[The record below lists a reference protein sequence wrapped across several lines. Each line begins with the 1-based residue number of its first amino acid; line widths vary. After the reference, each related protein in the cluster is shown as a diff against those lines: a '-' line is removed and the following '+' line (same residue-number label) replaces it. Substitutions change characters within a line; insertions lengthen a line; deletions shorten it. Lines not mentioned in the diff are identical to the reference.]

1 MSEIP
6 QSGPIQRS
14 WQRCLHQGL
23 SRQQSAE
30 LDLLPRGELT
40 ARLEGHKELIAC
52 FERFVLPLFGQLLA
66 GRPCRLLLCDA
77 EGAILAA
84 SGDDGFARHAERIFL
99 RSGARWGEGSKGTN
113 AIGTALAE
121 QSEVQVLGAQHF
133 FAQHSFLSC
142 SACPLFGPDG
152 RLLGV
157 LDISTEA
164 AHHGGDMLGTV
175 RLLAMTL
182 ENALL
187 ARQPGWLVDLEPQ
200 SLWSARLL
208 LGEEGE
214 LLGANR
220 AGRLW
225 LGQHSFDGKQLLRE
239 GRGLRLVP
247 EPVEGSSPLP
257 PLGSGRE
264 SLPEPSQVPLKMLE
278 RGISLLIE
286 GETGSGKEHLVR
298 ALHSQS
304 SRQDKPLVCVNC
316 GALPA
321 DLVEAELFGYVGGA
335 FSGARSQGSQ
345 GYLRAAHGGILMLD
359 EIGELPL
366 SAQTRLLRV
375 LQERAVTPVGSTR
388 PEPVDFWLV
397 SASHRD
403 LAAMVAAGSFREDLY
418 YRICGWRQ
426 QLAPLRDWPA
436 HERRALILRLLTE
449 MDPALQLTRE
459 AEQQL
464 LAHPLPGNV
473 RQLKQA
479 LEVAC
484 VLAEGQE
491 WVEASHLHLPAVV
504 PASALVPVPPSTS
517 VTAGITS
524 LREQSRHQVQ
534 QTLVDCGGNV
544 SEAARRLGISR
555 TTLYRALK
563 ACN

>member
-1 MSEIP
+1 MSELS
-6 QSGPIQRS
+6 QSSASPIERS

-23 SRQQSAE
+23 SRRQSAE
-30 LDLLPRGELT
+30 LDLLPQGELS
-40 ARLEGHKELIAC
+40 ARQEQHRVLIAS
-52 FERFVLPLFGQLLA
+52 FQRFVLPLFGQLLA
-66 GRPCRLLLCDA
+66 GRPCRLLLCDG

-99 RSGARWGEGSKGTN
+99 RSGARWGEASKGTN

-121 QSEVQVLGAQHF
+121 QSEVQVLGNQHF

-142 SACPLFGPDG
+142 SACPLLGPDG
-152 RLLGV
+152 QLLGV
-157 LDISTEA
+157 LDISTDA
-164 AHHGGDMLGTV
+164 AHHDGDMLGTV

-225 LGQHSFDGKQLLRE
+225 LGQHPFDGKQLLRDR
-239 GRGLRLVP
+239 RGLRLVP
-247 EPVEGSSPLP
+247 EASPVAAQPGLPADAGGSH
-257 PLGSGRE
+257 GR
-264 SLPEPSQVPLKMLE
+264 QVPLKMLE

-298 ALHSQS
+298 ELHGQS
-304 SRQDKPLVCVNC
+304 SRRAQPLVCVNC

-321 DLVEAELFGYVGGA
+321 ELVEAELFGYVGGA

-366 SAQTRLLRV
+366 LAQTRLLRV
-375 LQERAVTPVGSTR
+375 LQERAVTPVGSHR
-388 PEPVDFWLV
+388 PEAVDFWLV

-403 LAAMVAAGSFREDLY
+403 LAAMVAAGTFREDLY

-426 QLAPLRDWPA
+426 QLAPLRDWPT
-436 HERRALILRLLTE
+436 HERQALVRRLLAE
-449 MDPALQLTRE
+449 MDPALRLTDE
-459 AEQQL
+459 AERQL

-484 VLAEGQE
+484 VLAEGKGWIE
-491 WVEASHLHLPAVV
+491 PAHLHLPTVAVA
-504 PASALVPVPPSTS
+504 PAATTAVAGST
-517 VTAGITS
+517 
-524 LREQSRHQVQ
+524 LRQQNRQRVQ
-534 QTLVDCGGNV
+534 QTLTECDGNV

-555 TTLYRALK
+555 TTLYRALRE
-563 ACN
+563 AG

>member
-1 MSEIP
+1 MSESLQP
-6 QSGPIQRS
+6 GPGPIQRS

-23 SRQQSAE
+23 SRQQSAD
-30 LDLLPRGELT
+30 LDLLPLGELS
-40 ARLEGHKELIAC
+40 ARQEQHRALISC
-52 FERFVLPLFGQLLA
+52 FQRFVLPLFAQLLA
-66 GRPCRLLLCDA
+66 GRPCRLLLCDG

-84 SGDDGFARHAERIFL
+84 SGDEGFARHAERIFL
-99 RSGARWGEGSKGTN
+99 RSGARWGEASKGTN

-121 QSEVQVLGAQHF
+121 QSEVQVLGNQHF

-142 SACPLFGPDG
+142 SACPLLGPDG
-152 RLLGV
+152 QLLGV
-157 LDISTEA
+157 LDISTDV
-164 AHHGGDMLGTV
+164 AHHDGDMLGTV

-187 ARQPGWLVDLEPQ
+187 ARQPGWLVDLDPQ

-225 LGQHSFDGKQLLRE
+225 LGQHPFDGRQLLRE

-247 EPVEGSSPLP
+247 AADVTFSRAVLPGHSSPMP
-257 PLGSGRE
+257 HPQ
-264 SLPEPSQVPLKMLE
+264 QVPLKMLE

-298 ALHSQS
+298 ALHRAS
-304 SRQDKPLVCVNC
+304 SRREQPLVCVNC

-345 GYLRAAHGGILMLD
+345 GYLRAAHGGMLMLD

-366 SAQTRLLRV
+366 QAQTRLLRV
-375 LQERAVTPVGSTR
+375 LQERSVTPVGSHK
-388 PEPVDFWLV
+388 PEAVDFWLV

-403 LAAMVAAGSFREDLY
+403 LAAMVQSGAFREDLY

-426 QLAPLRDWPA
+426 QLMPLRRWPA
-436 HERRALILRLLTE
+436 AERLELLLRLLAE
-449 MDPALQLTRE
+449 MDPTLRLTRD

-484 VLAEGQE
+484 VLAEGLGWIE
-491 WVEASHLHLPAVV
+491 PAHLHLP
-504 PASALVPVPPSTS
+504 S
-517 VTAGITS
+517 VATEPGVLPMGEATS
-524 LREQSRHQVQ
+524 LREQTRRQVQ
-534 QTLVDCGGNV
+534 QTLAACGGNV
-544 SEAARRLGISR
+544 SEAARQLGISR
-555 TTLYRALK
+555 TTLYRTLREEP
-563 ACN
+563 

>member
-1 MSEIP
+1 MSELP
-6 QSGPIQRS
+6 QSSPSPILRS

-23 SRQQSAE
+23 LRQQSAE
-30 LDLLPRGELT
+30 LDLLPQGELS
-40 ARLEGHKELIAC
+40 ARQEQHRTLITC
-52 FERFVLPLFGQLLA
+52 FQRFVLPLFAQLLA
-66 GRPCRLLLCDA
+66 GRPCRLLLCDG
-77 EGAILAA
+77 EGAILAV
-84 SGDDGFARHAERIFL
+84 SGDDSFARHAERIFL
-99 RSGARWGEGSKGTN
+99 RSGARWGEASKGTN

-121 QSEVQVLGAQHF
+121 QSEVQVLGSQHF

-142 SACPLFGPDG
+142 SACPLLGPDG
-152 RLLGV
+152 QLLGV
-157 LDISTEA
+157 LDISTDA
-164 AHHGGDMLGTV
+164 AHHDGDMLGTV

-187 ARQPGWLVDLEPQ
+187 ARQPGWLVDLDPQ

-208 LGEEGE
+208 LGEGGE

-225 LGQHSFDGKQLLRE
+225 LGQHPFDGKQLLRE
-239 GRGLRLVP
+239 RRGLRLMP
-247 EPVEGSSPLP
+247 EPVVIQTQ
-257 PLGSGRE
+257 
-264 SLPEPSQVPLKMLE
+264 SLPATPPATAGVPLKMLE

-286 GETGSGKEHLVR
+286 GETGCGKEHLVR
-298 ALHSQS
+298 ALHRQS
-304 SRQDKPLVCVNC
+304 SRRDKPLVCVNC

-375 LQERAVTPVGSTR
+375 LQERAVTPVGSHK

-403 LAAMVAAGSFREDLY
+403 LAAMVQGGGFREDLY

-426 QLAPLRDWPA
+426 PLAPLRAWPTR
-436 HERRALILRLLTE
+436 ERQELIQRLLAE
-449 MDPALQLTRE
+449 MDPALHLTAE
-459 AEQQL
+459 AERQL
-464 LAHPLPGNV
+464 LTHPLPGNV

-484 VLAEGQE
+484 VLAEGQG
-491 WVEASHLHLPAVV
+491 WIDLTHLHLPNVAV
-504 PASALVPVPPSTS
+504 APVATTAVAGST
-517 VTAGITS
+517 
-524 LREQSRHQVQ
+524 LRQQKRQQVL
-534 QTLVDCGGNV
+534 QTLSQCGGNV

-555 TTLYRALK
+555 TTLYRALREEE
-563 ACN
+563 

>member
-1 MSEIP
+1 MSEFP
-6 QSGPIQRS
+6 QSGASPIQRS

-30 LDLLPRGELT
+30 LDLLPQGELS
-40 ARLEGHKELIAC
+40 ARQEQHRGLIAS
-52 FERFVLPLFGQLLA
+52 FRRFVLPLFDQLLA
-66 GRPCRLLLCDA
+66 GRPCRLLLCDG

-84 SGDDGFARHAERIFL
+84 SGDDGFARHAERVFL
-99 RSGARWGEGSKGTN
+99 RSGARWGEASKGTN

-121 QSEVQVLGAQHF
+121 QSEVQVLGNQHF

-142 SACPLFGPDG
+142 SACPLLGPDG
-152 RLLGV
+152 QVIGV
-157 LDISTEA
+157 LDISTDA

-225 LGQHSFDGKQLLRE
+225 LGQHPFDGKKLLRDK
-239 GRGLRLVP
+239 RGLRLVP
-247 EPVEGSSPLP
+247 EASSGVVQPGLPAAAGGSH
-257 PLGSGRE
+257 GR
-264 SLPEPSQVPLKMLE
+264 QVPLKMLE

-298 ALHSQS
+298 ELHGQS
-304 SRQDKPLVCVNC
+304 SRRAQPLVCVNC

-321 DLVEAELFGYVGGA
+321 ELVEAELFGYVGGA

-375 LQERAVTPVGSTR
+375 LQERAVTPVGSHK
-388 PEPVDFWLV
+388 PEAVDFWLV

-403 LAAMVAAGSFREDLY
+403 LAAMVAAGTFREDLY

-436 HERRALILRLLTE
+436 CERQALVQRLLAE
-449 MDPALQLTRE
+449 MDPALHLTDE
-459 AEQQL
+459 AERHL

-484 VLAEGQE
+484 VLAEGQGWIE
-491 WVEASHLHLPAVV
+491 PAHLHLPTVV
-504 PASALVPVPPSTS
+504 VAPVAPPALAGST
-517 VTAGITS
+517 
-524 LREQSRHQVQ
+524 LREQNRQRVL
-534 QTLVDCGGNV
+534 QTLTECGGNV

-555 TTLYRALK
+555 TTLYRALRE
-563 ACN
+563 AG

>member
-1 MSEIP
+1 MSESLQP
-6 QSGPIQRS
+6 GPGPILRS

-23 SRQQSAE
+23 NRQQSAE
-30 LDLLPRGELT
+30 LDLLPQGELS
-40 ARLEGHKELIAC
+40 ARQEQHRMLIAS
-52 FERFVLPLFGQLLA
+52 FQRFVLPLFGQLLA
-66 GRPCRLLLCDA
+66 GRPCRLLLCDG

-84 SGDDGFARHAERIFL
+84 CGDDGFARHAERIFL
-99 RSGARWGEGSKGTN
+99 RSGARWGEASKGTN

-121 QSEVQVLGAQHF
+121 QSEVQVLGNQHF

-142 SACPLFGPDG
+142 SACPLLGPDG
-152 RLLGV
+152 QLLGV
-157 LDISTEA
+157 LDISTDA
-164 AHHGGDMLGTV
+164 AHHDGDMLGTV

-225 LGQHSFDGKQLLRE
+225 LGQHPFDGKQLLRDR
-239 GRGLRLVP
+239 RGLRLMP
-247 EPVEGSSPLP
+247 EAHPVATLPGLPADAGGSH
-257 PLGSGRE
+257 GR
-264 SLPEPSQVPLKMLE
+264 QVPLKMLE

-298 ALHSQS
+298 ELHGQS
-304 SRQDKPLVCVNC
+304 SRRAQPLVCVNC

-321 DLVEAELFGYVGGA
+321 ELVEAELFGYVGGA

-366 SAQTRLLRV
+366 LAQTRLLRV
-375 LQERAVTPVGSTR
+375 LQERAVTPVGSHK
-388 PEPVDFWLV
+388 PEAVDFWLV

-403 LAAMVAAGSFREDLY
+403 LAAMVAAGTFREDLY

-426 QLAPLRDWPA
+426 QLAPLRDWSP
-436 HERRALILRLLTE
+436 HERQGLVRRLLAE
-449 MDPALQLTRE
+449 MDPALHLTDE
-459 AEQQL
+459 AERQL

-484 VLAEGQE
+484 VLAEGQGWIE
-491 WVEASHLHLPAVV
+491 PTHLHLPSVATQ
-504 PASALVPVPPSTS
+504 PGALPMGES
-517 VTAGITS
+517 TS
-524 LREQSRHQVQ
+524 LREQTRRQVQ
-534 QTLVDCGGNV
+534 QTLAACGGNV
-544 SEAARRLGISR
+544 SEAARQLGISR
-555 TTLYRALK
+555 TTLYRALRE
-563 ACN
+563 AP

>member
-1 MSEIP
+1 MSELP
-6 QSGPIQRS
+6 QSIPSPSPIQRS

-23 SRQQSAE
+23 LRQQSAE
-30 LDLLPRGELT
+30 LDLLPQGELS
-40 ARLEGHKELIAC
+40 ARQEQHRTLITC
-52 FERFVLPLFGQLLA
+52 FQRFVLPLFAQLLA
-66 GRPCRLLLCDA
+66 GRPCRLLLCDG

-99 RSGARWGEGSKGTN
+99 RSGARWGEASKGTN

-142 SACPLFGPDG
+142 SACPLLGPDG
-152 RLLGV
+152 QLLGV
-157 LDISTEA
+157 LDISTDA
-164 AHHGGDMLGTV
+164 AHHDGDMLGTV

-187 ARQPGWLVDLEPQ
+187 ARQPGWLVDLDPQ

-208 LGEEGE
+208 LGEGGE

-225 LGQHSFDGKQLLRE
+225 LGQHPFDGKQLLRDR
-239 GRGLRLVP
+239 RGLRLEP
-247 EPVEGSSPLP
+247 EPVVIQTENQPQPAVTAG
-257 PLGSGRE
+257 
-264 SLPEPSQVPLKMLE
+264 VPLKMLE

-304 SRQDKPLVCVNC
+304 SRRDKPLVCVNC

-321 DLVEAELFGYVGGA
+321 ELVEAELFGYVGGA

-366 SAQTRLLRV
+366 LAQTRLLRV
-375 LQERAVTPVGSTR
+375 LQERSVTPVGSHK

-403 LAAMVAAGSFREDLY
+403 LAAMVQDGGFREDLY

-426 QLAPLRDWPA
+426 QLAPLRAWPQG
-436 HERRALILRLLTE
+436 ERLGLIRRLLSE
-449 MDPALQLTRE
+449 MDPALQLTPQ
-459 AEQQL
+459 AERQL

-484 VLAEGQE
+484 VLAEGQGWIE
-491 WVEASHLHLPAVV
+491 PDHLHLPEVAAM
-504 PASALVPVPPSTS
+504 PAPRGAT
-517 VTAGITS
+517 T
-524 LREQSRHQVQ
+524 LRAQSRLRVQ
-534 QTLVDCGGNV
+534 QTLTECGGNV

-555 TTLYRALK
+555 TTLYRALREEG
-563 ACN
+563 

>member
-1 MSEIP
+1 MSELP
-6 QSGPIQRS
+6 QSIPSPSPIQRS

-23 SRQQSAE
+23 LRQQSAE
-30 LDLLPRGELT
+30 LDLLPQGELS
-40 ARLEGHKELIAC
+40 ARQEQHRTLITC
-52 FERFVLPLFGQLLA
+52 FQRFVLPLFAQLLA
-66 GRPCRLLLCDA
+66 GRPCRLLLCDG

-99 RSGARWGEGSKGTN
+99 RSGARWGEASKGTN

-142 SACPLFGPDG
+142 SACPLLGPDG
-152 RLLGV
+152 QLLGV
-157 LDISTEA
+157 LDISTDA
-164 AHHGGDMLGTV
+164 AHHDGDMLGTV

-187 ARQPGWLVDLEPQ
+187 ARQPGWLVDLDPQ

-208 LGEEGE
+208 LGEGGE

-225 LGQHSFDGKQLLRE
+225 LGQHPFDGRQLLRDR
-239 GRGLRLVP
+239 RGLRLEP
-247 EPVEGSSPLP
+247 EPVVIQTENQPQPAVTAG
-257 PLGSGRE
+257 
-264 SLPEPSQVPLKMLE
+264 VPLKMLE

-298 ALHSQS
+298 ELHGQS
-304 SRQDKPLVCVNC
+304 SRRGKPLVCVNC

-321 DLVEAELFGYVGGA
+321 ELVEAELFGYVGGA

-366 SAQTRLLRV
+366 LAQTRLLRV
-375 LQERAVTPVGSTR
+375 LQERSVTPVGSHK

-403 LAAMVAAGSFREDLY
+403 LAAMVQDGGFREDLY

-426 QLAPLRDWPA
+426 QLTPLRAWPQG
-436 HERRALILRLLTE
+436 ERLGLIRRLLSE
-449 MDPALQLTRE
+449 MDPALQLTPQ
-459 AEQQL
+459 AERQL

-484 VLAEGQE
+484 VLAEGQGWIE
-491 WVEASHLHLPAVV
+491 PAHLYLPEVAAM
-504 PASALVPVPPSTS
+504 PAPRG
-517 VTAGITS
+517 VTT
-524 LREQSRHQVQ
+524 LREQSRLRVQ
-534 QTLVDCGGNV
+534 QTLTECGGNV

-555 TTLYRALK
+555 TTLYRALREEG
-563 ACN
+563 

>member
-1 MSEIP
+1 MSESLQP
-6 QSGPIQRS
+6 GPGPIQRS
-14 WQRCLHQGL
+14 WQRCLYQGL
-23 SRQQSAE
+23 SRQQSAD
-30 LDLLPRGELT
+30 LDLLPQGELS
-40 ARLEGHKELIAC
+40 ARQDQHRALISC
-52 FERFVLPLFGQLLA
+52 FQRFVLPLFAQLLA
-66 GRPCRLLLCDA
+66 GRPCRLLLCDG

-84 SGDDGFARHAERIFL
+84 SGDEGFARHAERIFL
-99 RSGARWGEGSKGTN
+99 RSGARWGEASKGTN

-121 QSEVQVLGAQHF
+121 QSEVQVLGNQHF

-142 SACPLFGPDG
+142 SACPLLGPDG
-152 RLLGV
+152 QLLGV
-157 LDISTEA
+157 LDISTDA
-164 AHHGGDMLGTV
+164 AHHDGDMLGTV

-187 ARQPGWLVDLEPQ
+187 ARQPGWLVDLDPQ

-225 LGQHSFDGKQLLRE
+225 LGQHPFDGRQLLRE

-247 EPVEGSSPLP
+247 EADATPSRAVLPGHSSPVP
-257 PLGSGRE
+257 HPQ
-264 SLPEPSQVPLKMLE
+264 QVPLKMLE

-298 ALHSQS
+298 ALHRAS
-304 SRQDKPLVCVNC
+304 SRREQPLVCVNC

-345 GYLRAAHGGILMLD
+345 GYLRAAHGGMLMLD

-366 SAQTRLLRV
+366 QAQTRLLRV
-375 LQERAVTPVGSTR
+375 LQERSVTPVGSHK
-388 PEPVDFWLV
+388 PEAVDFWLV

-403 LAAMVAAGSFREDLY
+403 LAAMVQSGEFREDLY

-426 QLAPLRDWPA
+426 QLMPLRRWPA
-436 HERRALILRLLTE
+436 AERLELILRLLAE
-449 MDPALQLTRE
+449 MDPTLRLTRD

-484 VLAEGQE
+484 VLAEGLGWIE
-491 WVEASHLHLPAVV
+491 PAHLHLPSVATE
-504 PASALVPVPPSTS
+504 PGALPMGE
-517 VTAGITS
+517 ATS
-524 LREQSRHQVQ
+524 LREQTRRQVQ
-534 QTLVDCGGNV
+534 QTLAACGGNV
-544 SEAARRLGISR
+544 SEAARQLGISR
-555 TTLYRALK
+555 TTLYRTLREAP
-563 ACN
+563 

>member
-1 MSEIP
+1 MSELP
-6 QSGPIQRS
+6 QSIPSPSPIQRS

-23 SRQQSAE
+23 LRQQSAE
-30 LDLLPRGELT
+30 LDLLPQGELS
-40 ARLEGHKELIAC
+40 ARQEQHRTLITC
-52 FERFVLPLFGQLLA
+52 FQRFVLPLFAQLLA
-66 GRPCRLLLCDA
+66 GRPCRLLLCDG

-99 RSGARWGEGSKGTN
+99 RSGARWGEASKGTN

-142 SACPLFGPDG
+142 SACPLLGPDG
-152 RLLGV
+152 QLLGV
-157 LDISTEA
+157 LDISTDA
-164 AHHGGDMLGTV
+164 AHHDGDMLGTV

-187 ARQPGWLVDLEPQ
+187 ARQPGWLVDLDPQ

-208 LGEEGE
+208 LGEGGE

-225 LGQHSFDGKQLLRE
+225 LGQHPFDGKQLLRDR
-239 GRGLRLVP
+239 RGLRLEP
-247 EPVEGSSPLP
+247 EPVVIQTENQPLP
-257 PLGSGRE
+257 AVTAG
-264 SLPEPSQVPLKMLE
+264 VPLKMLE

-298 ALHSQS
+298 ALHRQS
-304 SRQDKPLVCVNC
+304 SRRDKPLVCVNC

-366 SAQTRLLRV
+366 PAQTRLLRV
-375 LQERAVTPVGSTR
+375 LQERSVTPVGSHK

-403 LAAMVAAGSFREDLY
+403 LTAMVQDGGFREDLY

-426 QLAPLRDWPA
+426 QLAPLRAWPQG
-436 HERRALILRLLTE
+436 ERLGVIRRLLSE
-449 MDPALQLTRE
+449 MDPALQLTPQ
-459 AEQQL
+459 AERQL

-484 VLAEGQE
+484 VLAEGQGWIE
-491 WVEASHLHLPAVV
+491 PAHLHLPEVAAM
-504 PASALVPVPPSTS
+504 PAPRGAT
-517 VTAGITS
+517 T
-524 LREQSRHQVQ
+524 LREQSRLRVQ
-534 QTLVDCGGNV
+534 QTLTECGGNV

-555 TTLYRALK
+555 TTLYRALREEG
-563 ACN
+563 

>member
-1 MSEIP
+1 MSELP
-6 QSGPIQRS
+6 QYSSSPSPIQRS

-23 SRQQSAE
+23 LRQQSAE
-30 LDLLPRGELT
+30 LDLLPQGELS
-40 ARLEGHKELIAC
+40 ARQEAHRTLIAC
-52 FERFVLPLFGQLLA
+52 FQRFVLPLFAQLLA
-66 GRPCRLLLCDA
+66 GRPCRLLLCDG

-99 RSGARWGEGSKGTN
+99 RSGARWGEASKGTN

-121 QSEVQVLGAQHF
+121 QSEVQVLGNQHF

-142 SACPLFGPDG
+142 SACPLLGPDG
-152 RLLGV
+152 QLLGV
-157 LDISTEA
+157 LDISTDA
-164 AHHGGDMLGTV
+164 AHHDGDMLGTV

-187 ARQPGWLVDLEPQ
+187 ARQPGWLVDLDPQ

-208 LGEEGE
+208 LGEGGE

-225 LGQHSFDGKQLLRE
+225 LGQHRFDGQQLLRE
-239 GRGLRLVP
+239 RRGLRLVS
-247 EPVEGSSPLP
+247 EPVVTPRQTAQQGPA
-257 PLGSGRE
+257 
-264 SLPEPSQVPLKMLE
+264 QVPLKMLE
-278 RGISLLIE
+278 RGISLLVE

-298 ALHSQS
+298 ALHRAS

-366 SAQTRLLRV
+366 LAQTRLLRV
-375 LQERAVTPVGSTR
+375 LQERSVTPVGSHK
-388 PEPVDFWLV
+388 PEAVDFWLV

-403 LAAMVAAGSFREDLY
+403 LAAMVQAGTFREDLY
-418 YRICGWRQ
+418 YRVCGWRQ
-426 QLAPLRDWPA
+426 QLTPLRAWSQGD
-436 HERRALILRLLTE
+436 RLGLIRRLLSE
-449 MDPALQLTRE
+449 MDPALQLTPE

-464 LAHPLPGNV
+464 LVHPLPGNV

-484 VLAEGQE
+484 VLAEGLGWIEPAQ
-491 WVEASHLHLPAVV
+491 LHLPYV
-504 PASALVPVPPSTS
+504 PTEAGALPMGGRAT
-517 VTAGITS
+517 T
-524 LREQSRHQVQ
+524 LREQNRLRVQ
-534 QTLVDCGGNV
+534 QTLAACGGNV
-544 SEAARRLGISR
+544 SEAARQLGISR
-555 TTLYRALK
+555 TTLYRALREGP
-563 ACN
+563 

>member
-1 MSEIP
+1 MSELP
-6 QSGPIQRS
+6 QYSSSPSPIQRS

-23 SRQQSAE
+23 LRQQSAE
-30 LDLLPRGELT
+30 LDLLPQGELS
-40 ARLEGHKELIAC
+40 ARQEAHRTLIAC
-52 FERFVLPLFGQLLA
+52 FQRFVLPLFAQLLA
-66 GRPCRLLLCDA
+66 GRPCRLLLCDG

-99 RSGARWGEGSKGTN
+99 RSGARWGEASKGTN

-121 QSEVQVLGAQHF
+121 QSEVQVLGNQHF

-142 SACPLFGPDG
+142 SACPLLGPDG
-152 RLLGV
+152 QLLGV
-157 LDISTEA
+157 LDISTDA
-164 AHHGGDMLGTV
+164 AHHDGDMLGTV

-187 ARQPGWLVDLEPQ
+187 ARQPGWLVDLDPQ

-208 LGEEGE
+208 LGEGGE

-225 LGQHSFDGKQLLRE
+225 LGQHRFDGQQLLRE
-239 GRGLRLVP
+239 RRGLRLVS
-247 EPVEGSSPLP
+247 EPVVAPRQTAQQGSA
-257 PLGSGRE
+257 
-264 SLPEPSQVPLKMLE
+264 QVPLKMLE
-278 RGISLLIE
+278 RGISLLVE

-298 ALHSQS
+298 ALHRQS

-366 SAQTRLLRV
+366 LAQTRLLRV
-375 LQERAVTPVGSTR
+375 LQERSVTPVGSHK
-388 PEPVDFWLV
+388 PEAVDFWLV

-403 LAAMVAAGSFREDLY
+403 LAAMVQAGTFREDLY
-418 YRICGWRQ
+418 YRVCGWRQ
-426 QLAPLRDWPA
+426 QLTPLRAWSQGD
-436 HERRALILRLLTE
+436 RQGLIQRLLSE
-449 MDPALQLTRE
+449 MDPALQLTPE
-459 AEQQL
+459 AERQL

-484 VLAEGQE
+484 VLAEGLGWIE
-491 WVEASHLHLPAVV
+491 PAHLHLPYV
-504 PASALVPVPPSTS
+504 PTEAGALPMGERAT
-517 VTAGITS
+517 T
-524 LREQSRHQVQ
+524 LREQNLLRVQ
-534 QTLVDCGGNV
+534 QTLAACGGNV
-544 SEAARRLGISR
+544 SEAARQLGISR
-555 TTLYRALK
+555 TTLYRALREGP
-563 ACN
+563 

>member
-1 MSEIP
+1 MSELP
-6 QSGPIQRS
+6 QSSPSPSPIQRS

-23 SRQQSAE
+23 LRQQSAE
-30 LDLLPRGELT
+30 LDLLPQGELS
-40 ARLEGHKELIAC
+40 ARQEQHRTLITC
-52 FERFVLPLFGQLLA
+52 FQRFVLPLFAQLLA
-66 GRPCRLLLCDA
+66 GRPCRLLLCDG

-99 RSGARWGEGSKGTN
+99 RSGARWGEASKGTN

-142 SACPLFGPDG
+142 SACPLLGPDG
-152 RLLGV
+152 QLLGV
-157 LDISTEA
+157 LDISTDA
-164 AHHGGDMLGTV
+164 AHHDGDMLGTV

-187 ARQPGWLVDLEPQ
+187 ARQPGWLVDLDPQ

-208 LGEEGE
+208 LGEGGE

-225 LGQHSFDGKQLLRE
+225 LGQHPFDGKQLLRDR
-239 GRGLRLVP
+239 RGLRLVP
-247 EPVEGSSPLP
+247 DPVVIKTGTQ
-257 PLGSGRE
+257 
-264 SLPEPSQVPLKMLE
+264 SLPATPPATAGVPLKMLE

-298 ALHSQS
+298 VLHRAS
-304 SRQDKPLVCVNC
+304 SRRDKPLVCVNC

-366 SAQTRLLRV
+366 PAQTRLLRV
-375 LQERAVTPVGSTR
+375 LQERAVTPVGSHR

-403 LAAMVAAGSFREDLY
+403 LAAMVQGGGFREDLY

-426 QLAPLRDWPA
+426 QLAPLRAWPQG
-436 HERRALILRLLTE
+436 ERLGLIRRLLLE
-449 MDPALQLTRE
+449 MDPVLQLTTQ

-484 VLAEGQE
+484 VLAEGQG
-491 WVEASHLHLPAVV
+491 WIDPAHLHLPEVAAM
-504 PASALVPVPPSTS
+504 PAPRGT
-517 VTAGITS
+517 TT
-524 LREQSRHQVQ
+524 LREQSRQRVQ
-534 QTLVDCGGNV
+534 QTLTECGGNV

-555 TTLYRALK
+555 TTLYRALREEG
-563 ACN
+563 

>member
-1 MSEIP
+1 MSELP
-6 QSGPIQRS
+6 QSIPSPSPIQRS

-23 SRQQSAE
+23 LRQQSAE
-30 LDLLPRGELT
+30 LDLLPQGELS
-40 ARLEGHKELIAC
+40 ARQEQHRTLITC
-52 FERFVLPLFGQLLA
+52 FQRFVLPLFAQLLA
-66 GRPCRLLLCDA
+66 GRPCRLLLCDG

-99 RSGARWGEGSKGTN
+99 RSGARWGEASKGTN

-142 SACPLFGPDG
+142 SACPLLGPDG
-152 RLLGV
+152 QLLGV
-157 LDISTEA
+157 LDISTDA
-164 AHHGGDMLGTV
+164 AHHDGDMLGTV

-187 ARQPGWLVDLEPQ
+187 ARQPGWLVDLDPQ

-208 LGEEGE
+208 LGEGGE

-225 LGQHSFDGKQLLRE
+225 LGQHPFDGKQLLRDR
-239 GRGLRLVP
+239 RGLRLEP
-247 EPVEGSSPLP
+247 EPVVIQTENQPQPAVTAG
-257 PLGSGRE
+257 
-264 SLPEPSQVPLKMLE
+264 VPLKMLE

-298 ALHSQS
+298 ALHRQS
-304 SRQDKPLVCVNC
+304 SRRDKPLVCVNC

-366 SAQTRLLRV
+366 PAQTRLLRV
-375 LQERAVTPVGSTR
+375 LQERSVTPVGSHK

-403 LAAMVAAGSFREDLY
+403 LTAMVQAGTFREDLY

-426 QLAPLRDWPA
+426 QLAPLRAWPQGD
-436 HERRALILRLLTE
+436 RLGLIRRLLSE
-449 MDPALQLTRE
+449 MDPALQLTPQ
-459 AEQQL
+459 AERQL

-484 VLAEGQE
+484 VLAEGQGWIE
-491 WVEASHLHLPAVV
+491 PAHLHLPEVAAM
-504 PASALVPVPPSTS
+504 PAPRGAT
-517 VTAGITS
+517 T
-524 LREQSRHQVQ
+524 LREQSRLRVQ
-534 QTLVDCGGNV
+534 QTLTECGGNV

-555 TTLYRALK
+555 TTLYRALREEG
-563 ACN
+563 

>member
-1 MSEIP
+1 MSELS
-6 QSGPIQRS
+6 QSSASPIERS

-23 SRQQSAE
+23 SRRQSAE
-30 LDLLPRGELT
+30 LDLLPQGELS
-40 ARLEGHKELIAC
+40 ARQEQHRVLIAS
-52 FERFVLPLFGQLLA
+52 FQRFVLPLFGQLLA
-66 GRPCRLLLCDA
+66 GRPSRLLLCDG

-99 RSGARWGEGSKGTN
+99 RSGARWGEASKGTN

-121 QSEVQVLGAQHF
+121 QSEVQVLGNQHF

-142 SACPLFGPDG
+142 SACPLLGPDG
-152 RLLGV
+152 QLLGV
-157 LDISTEA
+157 LDISTDA
-164 AHHGGDMLGTV
+164 AHHDGDMLGTV

-225 LGQHSFDGKQLLRE
+225 LGQHPFDGKQLLRDR
-239 GRGLRLVP
+239 RGLRLVP
-247 EPVEGSSPLP
+247 EAQPVAVLPGLPADAGGSH
-257 PLGSGRE
+257 GR
-264 SLPEPSQVPLKMLE
+264 QVPLKMLE

-298 ALHSQS
+298 ELHGQS
-304 SRQDKPLVCVNC
+304 SRRAQPLVCVNC

-321 DLVEAELFGYVGGA
+321 ELVEAELFGYVGGA

-366 SAQTRLLRV
+366 LAQTRLLRV
-375 LQERAVTPVGSTR
+375 LQERAVTPVGSHK
-388 PEPVDFWLV
+388 PEAVDFWLV

-403 LAAMVAAGSFREDLY
+403 LAAMVAAGTFREDLY

-426 QLAPLRDWPA
+426 LLAPLRDWPPR
-436 HERRALILRLLTE
+436 ERQALVRRLLAE
-449 MDPALQLTRE
+449 MDPALRLTDE
-459 AEQQL
+459 AERQL

-484 VLAEGQE
+484 VLAEGLGWIE
-491 WVEASHLHLPAVV
+491 SAHLHLPTVAVA
-504 PASALVPVPPSTS
+504 PAVTTTVAGST
-517 VTAGITS
+517 
-524 LREQSRHQVQ
+524 LREQNRQRVQ
-534 QTLVDCGGNV
+534 QTLTECDGNV

-555 TTLYRALK
+555 TTLYRALRE
-563 ACN
+563 AG

>member
-1 MSEIP
+1 MSEFP
-6 QSGPIQRS
+6 QSGASPIQRS

-30 LDLLPRGELT
+30 LDLLPQGELS
-40 ARLEGHKELIAC
+40 ARQEQHRVLIAS
-52 FERFVLPLFGQLLA
+52 FRRFVLPLFDQLLA
-66 GRPCRLLLCDA
+66 GRPCRLLLCDG

-84 SGDDGFARHAERIFL
+84 SGDDGFARHAERVFL
-99 RSGARWGEGSKGTN
+99 RSGARWGEASKGTN

-121 QSEVQVLGAQHF
+121 QSEVQVLGNQHF

-142 SACPLFGPDG
+142 SACPLLGPDG
-152 RLLGV
+152 QVIGV
-157 LDISTEA
+157 LDISTDA

-187 ARQPGWLVDLEPQ
+187 ACQPGWLVDLEPQ

-225 LGQHSFDGKQLLRE
+225 LGQHPFDGKQLLRDR
-239 GRGLRLVP
+239 RGLRLVP
-247 EPVEGSSPLP
+247 EAHPVAAQPGLPAAAGGSHA
-257 PLGSGRE
+257 R
-264 SLPEPSQVPLKMLE
+264 QVPLKMLE

-298 ALHSQS
+298 ELHGLS
-304 SRQDKPLVCVNC
+304 SRRAQPLVCVNC

-321 DLVEAELFGYVGGA
+321 ELVEAELFGYVGGA

-375 LQERAVTPVGSTR
+375 LQERAVTPVGSHK
-388 PEPVDFWLV
+388 PEAVDFWLV

-403 LAAMVAAGSFREDLY
+403 LAAMVAAGTFREDLY

-436 HERRALILRLLTE
+436 CERQALVQRLLAE
-449 MDPALQLTRE
+449 MDPALHLTDE
-459 AEQQL
+459 AERHL

-484 VLAEGQE
+484 VLAEGQGWIE
-491 WVEASHLHLPAVV
+491 PAHLHLPTVV
-504 PASALVPVPPSTS
+504 VAPVAPPALAGST
-517 VTAGITS
+517 
-524 LREQSRHQVQ
+524 LRQQNRQRVQ
-534 QTLVDCGGNV
+534 QTLTECGGNV

-555 TTLYRALK
+555 TTLYRALRE
-563 ACN
+563 AG

>member
-1 MSEIP
+1 MSELP
-6 QSGPIQRS
+6 QSSLSPSPIQRS

-23 SRQQSAE
+23 HRQQSAE
-30 LDLLPRGELT
+30 LDLLPQGELS
-40 ARLEGHKELIAC
+40 ARQEEHRTLITC
-52 FERFVLPLFGQLLA
+52 FQRFVLPLFAQLLA
-66 GRPCRLLLCDA
+66 GRPSRLLLCDG

-99 RSGARWGEGSKGTN
+99 RSGARWGEASKGTN

-121 QSEVQVLGAQHF
+121 QSEVQVLGAEHF

-142 SACPLFGPDG
+142 SACPLLGPDG
-152 RLLGV
+152 QLLGV
-157 LDISTEA
+157 LDISTDA
-164 AHHGGDMLGTV
+164 AHHDGDMLGTV

-187 ARQPGWLVDLEPQ
+187 ARQPGWLVDLDPQ

-208 LGEEGE
+208 LGEGGE

-225 LGQHSFDGKQLLRE
+225 LGQHPFDGQQLLRE
-239 GRGLRLVP
+239 RRGLRLGS
-247 EPVEGSSPLP
+247 EPVVAPRQTAQQGAA
-257 PLGSGRE
+257 
-264 SLPEPSQVPLKMLE
+264 QVPLKMLE
-278 RGISLLIE
+278 RGISLLVE

-298 ALHSQS
+298 SLHRQS
-304 SRQDKPLVCVNC
+304 SRQERPLVCVNC

-366 SAQTRLLRV
+366 LAQTRLLRV
-375 LQERAVTPVGSTR
+375 LQDRSVTPVGSHK

-403 LAAMVAAGSFREDLY
+403 LAAMVQAGTFREDLY
-418 YRICGWRQ
+418 YRVCGWRQ
-426 QLAPLRDWPA
+426 QLTPLRAWPQS
-436 HERRALILRLLTE
+436 ERLGLIQRLLAE
-449 MDPALQLTRE
+449 MDPTLRLTSD

-484 VLAEGQE
+484 VLAEGLG
-491 WVEASHLHLPAVV
+491 WIVPSHLHLPA
-504 PASALVPVPPSTS
+504 ASAAPSSSQASTH
-517 VTAGITS
+517 T
-524 LREQSRHQVQ
+524 LRQQNRLRVQ
-534 QTLVDCGGNV
+534 QTLADCGGNV
-544 SEAARRLGISR
+544 SEAARQLGISR
-555 TTLYRALK
+555 TTLYRTLREGP
-563 ACN
+563 

>member
-1 MSEIP
+1 MSELP
-6 QSGPIQRS
+6 QYSSRPSPIQRS

-23 SRQQSAE
+23 LRQQSAE
-30 LDLLPRGELT
+30 LDLLPQGELS
-40 ARLEGHKELIAC
+40 ARQEQHRALITC
-52 FERFVLPLFGQLLA
+52 FQRFVLPLFAQLLA
-66 GRPCRLLLCDA
+66 GRPCRLLLCDG

-99 RSGARWGEGSKGTN
+99 RSGARWGEASKGTN

-121 QSEVQVLGAQHF
+121 QSEVQVLGSEHF
-133 FAQHSFLSC
+133 FVQHSFLSC
-142 SACPLFGPDG
+142 SACPLLGPDG
-152 RLLGV
+152 QLLGV
-157 LDISTEA
+157 LDISTDA
-164 AHHGGDMLGTV
+164 AHHDGDMLGTV

-187 ARQPGWLVDLEPQ
+187 ARQPGWLVDLDPQ

-208 LGEEGE
+208 LGEGGE

-225 LGQHSFDGKQLLRE
+225 LGQHRFDGQQLLRE
-239 GRGLRLVP
+239 RRGLRLVS
-247 EPVEGSSPLP
+247 EPVVAPRQTAQQGSA
-257 PLGSGRE
+257 
-264 SLPEPSQVPLKMLE
+264 QVPLKMLE

-298 ALHSQS
+298 SLHRQS

-366 SAQTRLLRV
+366 LAQTRLLRV
-375 LQERAVTPVGSTR
+375 LQERSVTPVGSHK
-388 PEPVDFWLV
+388 PEAVDFWLV

-403 LAAMVAAGSFREDLY
+403 LAAMVQAGTFREDLY
-418 YRICGWRQ
+418 YRVCGWRQ
-426 QLAPLRDWPA
+426 QLTPLRAWPQG
-436 HERRALILRLLTE
+436 ERQGLIQRLLSE
-449 MDPALQLTRE
+449 MDPALQLTPE

-484 VLAEGQE
+484 VLAEGLGWIE
-491 WVEASHLHLPAVV
+491 PAHLHLPA
-504 PASALVPVPPSTS
+504 ASAAPSSQASTH
-517 VTAGITS
+517 T
-524 LREQSRHQVQ
+524 LRQQNRLRVQ
-534 QTLVDCGGNV
+534 QTLAACGGNV
-544 SEAARRLGISR
+544 SEAARQLGISR
-555 TTLYRALK
+555 TTLYRALREGP
-563 ACN
+563 

>member
-1 MSEIP
+1 MSEFP
-6 QSGPIQRS
+6 QSGASPIQRS

-30 LDLLPRGELT
+30 LDLLPQGELS
-40 ARLEGHKELIAC
+40 ARQEQHRVLIAS
-52 FERFVLPLFGQLLA
+52 FRRFVLPLFDQLLA
-66 GRPCRLLLCDA
+66 ERPCRLLLCDG

-84 SGDDGFARHAERIFL
+84 SGDDGFARHAERVFL
-99 RSGARWGEGSKGTN
+99 RSGARWGEASKGTN

-121 QSEVQVLGAQHF
+121 QSEVQVLGNQHF

-142 SACPLFGPDG
+142 SACPLLGPDG
-152 RLLGV
+152 QVIGV
-157 LDISTEA
+157 LDISTDA

-225 LGQHSFDGKQLLRE
+225 LGQHPFDGKQLLRDR
-239 GRGLRLVP
+239 RGLRLVP
-247 EPVEGSSPLP
+247 EASSGVVQPGLPAAAGGSHV
-257 PLGSGRE
+257 R
-264 SLPEPSQVPLKMLE
+264 QVPLKMLE

-298 ALHSQS
+298 ELHRQS
-304 SRQDKPLVCVNC
+304 SRHEKPLVCVNC

-321 DLVEAELFGYVGGA
+321 ELVEAELFGYIGGA

-375 LQERAVTPVGSTR
+375 LQERAVTPVGSHK
-388 PEPVDFWLV
+388 PEAVDFWLV

-403 LAAMVAAGSFREDLY
+403 LAAMVAAGTFREDLY

-426 QLAPLRDWPA
+426 PLAPLRDWPA
-436 HERRALILRLLTE
+436 CERQALVRRLLAE
-449 MDPALQLTRE
+449 MDPALHLTDE
-459 AEQQL
+459 AERQL

-484 VLAEGQE
+484 VLAEGQGWIE
-491 WVEASHLHLPAVV
+491 PAHLHLPTVAVAPVV
-504 PASALVPVPPSTS
+504 PPALAGST
-517 VTAGITS
+517 
-524 LREQSRHQVQ
+524 LRQQNRQRVQ
-534 QTLVDCGGNV
+534 QTLTECGGNV

-555 TTLYRALK
+555 TTLYRALRE
-563 ACN
+563 AG

>member
-1 MSEIP
+1 MSELP
-6 QSGPIQRS
+6 QSSPSPSPSPIQRS

-23 SRQQSAE
+23 LRQQSAE
-30 LDLLPRGELT
+30 LDLLPQGELS
-40 ARLEGHKELIAC
+40 ARQEQHRTLITC
-52 FERFVLPLFGQLLA
+52 FQRFVLPLFAQLLA
-66 GRPCRLLLCDA
+66 GRPCRLLLCDG

-99 RSGARWGEGSKGTN
+99 RSGARWGEASKGTN

-142 SACPLFGPDG
+142 SACPLLGPDG
-152 RLLGV
+152 QLLGV
-157 LDISTEA
+157 LDISTDA
-164 AHHGGDMLGTV
+164 AHHDGDMLGTV

-187 ARQPGWLVDLEPQ
+187 ARQPGWLVDLDPQ

-208 LGEEGE
+208 LGEGGE

-225 LGQHSFDGKQLLRE
+225 LGQHPFDGKQLLRDR
-239 GRGLRLVP
+239 RGLRLVP
-247 EPVEGSSPLP
+247 DPVVIKTETQ
-257 PLGSGRE
+257 
-264 SLPEPSQVPLKMLE
+264 SLPAAPPATAGVPLKMLE

-298 ALHSQS
+298 VLHRAS
-304 SRQDKPLVCVNC
+304 SRRDKPLVCVNC

-366 SAQTRLLRV
+366 PAQTRLLRV
-375 LQERAVTPVGSTR
+375 LQERAVTPVGSHK

-403 LAAMVAAGSFREDLY
+403 LAAMVQGGGFREDLY

-426 QLAPLRDWPA
+426 QLAPLRQWPVR
-436 HERRALILRLLTE
+436 ERQELISRLLDE
-449 MDPALQLTRE
+449 MDPVLQLTTQ

-484 VLAEGQE
+484 VLAEGQG
-491 WVEASHLHLPAVV
+491 WIDPAHLHLPEVAAM
-504 PASALVPVPPSTS
+504 PAPRGT
-517 VTAGITS
+517 TT
-524 LREQSRHQVQ
+524 LREQSRQRVQ
-534 QTLVDCGGNV
+534 QTLTECGGNV

-555 TTLYRALK
+555 TTLYRALREEG
-563 ACN
+563 